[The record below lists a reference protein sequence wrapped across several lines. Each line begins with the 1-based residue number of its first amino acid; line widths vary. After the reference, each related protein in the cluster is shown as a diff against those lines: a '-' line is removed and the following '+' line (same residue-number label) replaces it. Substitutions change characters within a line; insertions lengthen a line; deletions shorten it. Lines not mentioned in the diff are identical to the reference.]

1 MGIPRFAKL
10 LIKRYPLIEEK
21 IKKSNP
27 LIPPIDNL
35 YLDINSILHLVSH
48 SREHNLLAL
57 TKKKKND
64 EIFMETCDIINQIV
78 KLIKPKSFLMI
89 VLDGVCPIAKIS
101 NQIISRYVN
110 NSLFQID
117 EFNEF
122 LKAIKLEKTN
132 DFDGNQIFPGTDFM
146 NKFEEY
152 LNNYVLNI
160 WNDIEVLISGTYSPG
175 EGEYKIMEQIRERK
189 ENEKN
194 AKKENNEE
202 KNENHIKYCIFSSDA
217 DIILLSLLINEPN
230 IVILKSDG
238 NNNEY
243 NFECNEDNNF

>member
-1 MGIPRFAKL
+1 MGIPRFVKL

-35 YLDINSILHLVSH
+35 YLDINLILHLVSH

-57 TKKKKND
+57 TKNKTNK
-64 EIFMETCDIINQIV
+64 EIFKETCDIINQIV

-110 NSLFQID
+110 NSLFHID
-117 EFNEF
+117 EFNEL
-122 LKAIKLEKTN
+122 LKAINLEKNN

-146 NKFEEY
+146 NEFEEY
-152 LNNYVLNI
+152 LNNYVLNQKNEKGNI

-175 EGEYKIMEQIRERK
+175 R
-189 ENEKN
+189 
-194 AKKENNEE
+194 
-202 KNENHIKYCIFSSDA
+202 
-217 DIILLSLLINEPN
+217 
-230 IVILKSDG
+230 
-238 NNNEY
+238 
-243 NFECNEDNNF
+243 